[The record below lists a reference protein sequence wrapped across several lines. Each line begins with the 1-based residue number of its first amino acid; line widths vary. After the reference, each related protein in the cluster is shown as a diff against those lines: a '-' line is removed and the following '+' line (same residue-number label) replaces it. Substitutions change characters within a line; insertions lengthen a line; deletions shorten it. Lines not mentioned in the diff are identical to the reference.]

1 MPYFNHLYKA
11 DPQELPSRARIL
23 YMYLKDRT
31 GNNKECWPAINTIAK
46 DLAMGRSTVKR
57 AMKDLEMAGIL
68 QKEARFRENGSR
80 TSSLLHLQR

>member
-11 DPQELPSRARIL
+11 DPHELPSRARAV

-31 GNNKECWPAINTIAK
+31 GTGKECWPSVNTIAK
-46 DLAMGRSTVKR
+46 DLALSDRTIQR

-80 TSSLLHLQR
+80 TSSLLHLSR